1 MTDLTLVYM
10 KMRALS
16 EAPQM
21 LMHYAGLPYSYRMAW
36 DHFGMPW
43 PEAKPQVPFRQL
55 PMLVVDDVHQIA
67 QSGSIMRFL
76 AAHAGMTLADP
87 VKAAQ
92 VDSIFEATQELFAPL
107 NPTVNF
113 AVGDDFQTK
122 RTAIL
127 GMLGPRM
134 GDFDRII
141 EGSGGPFLTGDA
153 PTYCDFGLFH
163 HLDLA
168 HLLDARLLA
177 KLPRLSAFMEAM
189 RDVKGMQD
197 YLQGRPELIEVG
209 VKPQLV
215 IGGKA
220 VATGMMAD

>member
-10 KMRALS
+10 KMRALG

-177 KLPRLSAFMEAM
+177 KLPRLSAFMETL
-189 RDVKGMQD
+189 RSVKGMQD
-197 YLQGRPELIEVG
+197 YLQGRPELIKVG
-209 VKPQLV
+209 VKPKLV

>member
-10 KMRALS
+10 KMRALG

-21 LMHYAGLPYSYRMAW
+21 LMHHAGLPYSYRMAW

-76 AAHAGMTLADP
+76 AAYAGMTLADP

-177 KLPRLSAFMEAM
+177 KLPRLSAFMETM
-189 RDVKGMQD
+189 RSVKGMQD

>member
-10 KMRALS
+10 KMRALG

-21 LMHYAGLPYSYRMAW
+21 LMHHAGLPYSYRMAW

-76 AAHAGMTLADP
+76 AAYAGLTLADP

-168 HLLDARLLA
+168 HLLDARLLT

-189 RDVKGMQD
+189 RGVKGMQD

>member
-10 KMRALS
+10 KMRALG

-36 DHFGMPW
+36 DYFGMPW

-141 EGSGGPFLTGDA
+141 EGSGEPFLTGDA

-189 RDVKGMQD
+189 RSVKGMQD

>member
-10 KMRALS
+10 KMRALG

-21 LMHYAGLPYSYRMAW
+21 LMHHAGLPYSYRMAW

-76 AAHAGMTLADP
+76 AAYAGMTLADP

-153 PTYCDFGLFH
+153 PTYCDFGFFH

-168 HLLDARLLA
+168 HLLDARLLT

-189 RDVKGMQD
+189 RGFKGMQD

>member
-10 KMRALS
+10 KMRALG

-76 AAHAGMTLADP
+76 AAHAGMTLADQ

-141 EGSGGPFLTGDA
+141 EGSGGQFLTGDA

-189 RDVKGMQD
+189 RRVKGMQD
-197 YLQGRPELIEVG
+197 YLQGRP
-209 VKPQLV
+209 
-215 IGGKA
+215 
-220 VATGMMAD
+220 

>member
-168 HLLDARLLA
+168 HLLDGQLLA
-177 KLPRLSAFMEAM
+177 KLPRLSAFMETM
-189 RDVKGMQD
+189 RSVKGMQD

>member
-10 KMRALS
+10 KMRALG

-168 HLLDARLLA
+168 HLLDAQLLA
-177 KLPRLSAFMEAM
+177 KLPRLSAFMETM
-189 RDVKGMQD
+189 RSVKGMQD

>member
-10 KMRALS
+10 KMRALG

-21 LMHYAGLPYSYRMAW
+21 LMHHAGLPYSYRMAW

-76 AAHAGMTLADP
+76 AAYAGMTLADP

-92 VDSIFEATQELFAPL
+92 VDSIFEATQELFTPL

-189 RDVKGMQD
+189 RGVKGIQD

>member
-1 MTDLTLVYM
+1 MTDLILVYM
-10 KMRALS
+10 KMRALG

-168 HLLDARLLA
+168 HLLDALLLA

-189 RDVKGMQD
+189 RGVKGMQD

>member
-1 MTDLTLVYM
+1 
-10 KMRALS
+10 
-16 EAPQM
+16 
-21 LMHYAGLPYSYRMAW
+21 
-36 DHFGMPW
+36 
-43 PEAKPQVPFRQL
+43 
-55 PMLVVDDVHQIA
+55 
-67 QSGSIMRFL
+67 
-76 AAHAGMTLADP
+76 
-87 VKAAQ
+87 
-92 VDSIFEATQELFAPL
+92 LFAPL

-127 GMLGPRM
+127 GMLAPRM

-141 EGSGGPFLTGDA
+141 EGSGGPFLTGDD

>member
-10 KMRALS
+10 KMRALG

-122 RTAIL
+122 RTTIL

-168 HLLDARLLA
+168 YLLDARLLA

-189 RDVKGMQD
+189 RSVKGMQD

>member
-177 KLPRLSAFMEAM
+177 KLPRLSAFMETM
-189 RDVKGMQD
+189 RSVKGMQD

>member
-168 HLLDARLLA
+168 YLLDARLLA

-189 RDVKGMQD
+189 RSVKGMQD
-197 YLQGRPELIEVG
+197 YLQGRPELFEVG

>member
-10 KMRALS
+10 KMRALG

-76 AAHAGMTLADP
+76 AAYAGMTLADP

-122 RTAIL
+122 RTTIL

-189 RDVKGMQD
+189 RSVKGMQD

-220 VATGMMAD
+220 VAPGMMAD

>member
-10 KMRALS
+10 KMRALG

-177 KLPRLSAFMEAM
+177 KLPRLSAFMETI
-189 RDVKGMQD
+189 RSVKGMQD

>member
-10 KMRALS
+10 KMRALG

-122 RTAIL
+122 RTTIL

-168 HLLDARLLA
+168 HLLHARLLA

-189 RDVKGMQD
+189 RSVKGMQD

>member
-1 MTDLTLVYM
+1 MTDLTLVYL
-10 KMRALS
+10 KMRALG

-76 AAHAGMTLADP
+76 AGHVGMTLADP

-134 GDFDRII
+134 VDFDRII

-168 HLLDARLLA
+168 QLLDARLLA

-189 RDVKGMQD
+189 RGVKGIQD

>member
-55 PMLVVDDVHQIA
+55 PMLVVDDVHHIA

-177 KLPRLSAFMEAM
+177 KLPRLSAFMETM
-189 RDVKGMQD
+189 RSVKGMQD